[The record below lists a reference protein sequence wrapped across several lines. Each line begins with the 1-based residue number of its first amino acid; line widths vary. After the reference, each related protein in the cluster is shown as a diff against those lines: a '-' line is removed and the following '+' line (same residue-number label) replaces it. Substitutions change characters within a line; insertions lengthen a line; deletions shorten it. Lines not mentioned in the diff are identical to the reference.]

1 MDYTVHEILQAR
13 ILEGVAFPLL
23 RDLPN
28 PGIKPR
34 SPALQADSLP
44 AEPQGK
50 LIDIRVIVKI
60 INNFILINSTHLN
73 ELKKSEKKIR
83 PTKIDTKLTWLLN
96 ICNKETSSLL
106 LYRYYIK
113 YLKRNHV
120 KLIHTLN
127 IGGKIE

>member
-73 ELKKSEKKIR
+73 ELKKSEKKKSDLPKMIQ
-83 PTKIDTKLTWLLN
+83 N
-96 ICNKETSSLL
+96 SLG
-106 LYRYYIK
+106 Y
-113 YLKRNHV
+113 
-120 KLIHTLN
+120 
-127 IGGKIE
+127 